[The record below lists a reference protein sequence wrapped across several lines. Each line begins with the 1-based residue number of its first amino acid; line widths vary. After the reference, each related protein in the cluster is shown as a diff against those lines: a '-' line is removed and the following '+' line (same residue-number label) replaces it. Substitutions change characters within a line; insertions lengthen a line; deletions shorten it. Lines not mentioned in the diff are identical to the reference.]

1 MSDITDH
8 TLETYKSL
16 VTLAA
21 QSLKV
26 LQLLNGGAI
35 VALLAYLGQIS
46 NRAEVI
52 PSVMCPSILFVI
64 GLVAAVGAHFG
75 AYFTQLARFNK
86 DVSNR
91 GTESGQNEIASR
103 YEQTEKRWL
112 TATVVLGGASLALF
126 ATGALIAVIAFSG
139 SPSS

>member
-1 MSDITDH
+1 MSDITEH
-8 TLETYKSL
+8 TLETYRSL
-16 VTLAA
+16 VTIAV

-46 NRAEVI
+46 NRAEFI
-52 PSVMCPSILFVI
+52 PSVMWPSVLFVI

-86 DVSNR
+86 DIVYHNQKNAHNDTAI
-91 GTESGQNEIASR
+91 G
-103 YEQTEKRWL
+103 YEQREKCWL
-112 TATVVLGGASLALF
+112 TATVVLGAGSLLLF
-126 ATGALIAVIAFSG
+126 AVGALIAVAALSG